1 MKSKFMLWLLTCV
14 LCAGLLAGCGNNN
27 NENNSGTGGTAGENA
42 KVDIYQFKVEIAKEL
57 ENAAALYMKNHPNV
71 KINIQTVGGGDDY
84 GASLRAK
91 MQSGEE
97 PTIFNIGG
105 PQDTQDWMQK
115 LEDLSDQPWVSQA
128 VDTVLDSVTADGKI
142 YGLPYAI
149 EGYGFIYNTEIFKA
163 ADIDPSTI
171 HNYDTLLAA
180 VRTLDEK
187 IKSGALKS
195 QFPQLEAVFEFPGK
209 ETWVSMH
216 TVNVPLSQEF
226 TSATDAFEKKT
237 VSFQNADAFKALI
250 DIQADYSSNANS
262 KGKLNAVDYA
272 TQVGQ
277 GIAIERVAMIQQGNW
292 IYGDIENVDAETA
305 AKMSLLPMPLV
316 GEEALK
322 MPVGVPMYWCVNKDS
337 NDADKKAAKEF
348 LTWLYT
354 SEEGKEMIVNKFY
367 FIPPLKGYTQEPSD
381 PLSRAVKTYAD
392 DNKTRPWVFMGFP
405 TSWGMDSVGVQ
416 VQRYLS
422 GEATFTEAVEKAK
435 ADWEAARASE

>member
-1 MKSKFMLWLLTCV
+1 MKSKLSIWLLVSV
-14 LCAGLLAGCGNNN
+14 LCVGLFSGCGNKNQDI
-27 NENNSGTGGTAGENA
+27 SGGNTTTEENA

-57 ENAAALYMKNHPNV
+57 ENAANLYMKDHPNV

-105 PQDTQDWMQK
+105 PQDTQDWIHK

-128 VDTVLDSVTADGKI
+128 VDTVLDSVTSDGKI
-142 YGLPYAI
+142 YGLPFAI
-149 EGYGFIYNTEIFKA
+149 EGYGFIYNTEIFEA
-163 ADIDPSTI
+163 AGIDPTSI
-171 HNYDTLLAA
+171 HDYDTLLAA
-180 VRTLDEK
+180 VKSLDEQ
-187 IKSGALKS
+187 IKSGSLKS
-195 QFPQLEAVFEFPGK
+195 QFPQLEAVFEFPAK

-226 TSATDAFEKKT
+226 ASATEAFEKKT
-237 VSFQNADAFKALI
+237 VEFTNAEAFKALI
-250 DIQADYSSNANS
+250 DLQADYSSNAS
-262 KGKLNAVDYA
+262 AKGKLNAVDYA

-292 IYGDIENVDAETA
+292 IYGDIENVDTATAE
-305 AKMSLLPMPLV
+305 KMSLLPMPLV

-337 NDADKKAAKEF
+337 SDADKKAAKEF

-354 SEEGKEMIVNKFY
+354 SDEGKEIVVNKFY
-367 FIPPLKGYTQEPSD
+367 FIPPLKDYTQDPSD
-381 PLSRAVKTYAD
+381 PLSRVVKTYAD
-392 DNKTRPWVFMGFP
+392 ENKTRPWVFMGFP
-405 TSWGMDSVGVQ
+405 TGWGMDTVGVQ
-416 VQRYLS
+416 IQKYLS
-422 GEATFTEAVEKAK
+422 GEATFEQVIEQSK
-435 ADWEAARASE
+435 ADWEKSRATE